1 VRNAAEKLLMPS
13 GPRRFR
19 KILIVKPSSLG
30 DIIHALPLLSAVKT
44 ALPDSEVHWVV
55 ANGFEG
61 VLQGHPMIR
70 RLWVIHKED
79 WKRPSRFISTVSEF
93 RNLLRGLRSERYD
106 LVIDLQGL
114 LRSGLITALSGSS
127 LRVGFSDARELSP
140 LFYNLKVRGGTGVH
154 AVERYLRLASLVGI
168 DAVGVDFPLPPVP
181 DAFHHG
187 GPYYVVVPGARWP
200 TKRWPV
206 EYFID
211 VIRELPMTAVVV
223 GSREDID
230 IAGAIVAGT
239 EGHSINMAGK
249 TDLKVLFSIIAGA
262 SFMLSNDSG
271 PMHVGAAMSV
281 PVYAMFGPT
290 SEVLTGPYGDG
301 HRVFKADIGC
311 SPCFRKTC
319 AAMTCMREITPRQV
333 IRAITEDRRHFCCL
347 KD

>member
-1 VRNAAEKLLMPS
+1 MRGGATKPLMPS
-13 GPRRFR
+13 GSRKFR
-19 KILIVKPSSLG
+19 KILVVKPSSLG
-30 DIIHALPLLSAVKT
+30 DIIHALPLLNAVKT

-55 ANGFEG
+55 AKGFEG
-61 VLQGHPMIR
+61 VLQGHPMIK

-79 WKRPSRFISTVSEF
+79 WKRPSRLMSTVSELG
-93 RNLLRGLRSERYD
+93 NLFRGLRSERYD

-114 LRSGLITALSGSS
+114 LRSGLITALSGAS

-140 LFYNLKVRGGTGVH
+140 FFYNLKVRGGTGIH
-154 AVERYLRLASLVGI
+154 AVDRYLKLASLIGI
-168 DAVGVDFPLPPVP
+168 DTDGVDFRLPSTQ
-181 DAFHHG
+181 DTFHSKG
-187 GPYYVVVPGARWP
+187 AYYVVVPGARWP

-211 VIRELPMTAVVV
+211 VIKALPTTAVIV

-230 IAGAIVAGT
+230 IAGTIALNT
-239 EGHSINMAGK
+239 SGHSINMAGK
-249 TDLKVLFSIIAGA
+249 TDLKRLFSIIEGA

-271 PMHVGAAMSV
+271 PMHSGAALSV

-301 HRVFKADIGC
+301 HRVFRADIGC

-319 AAMTCMREITPRQV
+319 ATMRCMREITPRQV
-333 IRAITEDRRHFCCL
+333 IKAITEDRGHFTV
-347 KD
+347 